1 MFYQIITYLHF
12 YFIRTPPLT
21 HTHHQSFI
29 LSFYFEHICLLL
41 LFEFCV
47 LLLWIWQNSYLSWSK
62 VMALCESIFFVD
74 CLYLVALA
82 SWLGLE
88 CSQVWSP
95 DPGWSL
101 GSAMPE
107 VTLGSWTGEAW
118 SRTVPGKCCTWGW
131 LSKVAEVGVGTGWE
145 GSPWGMLGHKPSWW
159 GDWSFS
165 GTGQGESWG
174 TQTVV
179 GARQHLCPQRG
190 LQPFPACLTEATEL
204 VSGNA
209 FPSFIV

>member
-101 GSAMPE
+101 GSAVPE

-131 LSKVAEVGVGTGWE
+131 LSKVAEGGVGTGWE
-145 GSPWGMLGHKPSWW
+145 GSPWGMLGQKQV
-159 GDWSFS
+159 G
-165 GTGQGESWG
+165 GVTGAS
-174 TQTVV
+174 V
-179 GARQHLCPQRG
+179 GQAKGNPGAPKQWLVLDSISAPRKGYSSSLPVWQK
-190 LQPFPACLTEATEL
+190 LQ
-204 VSGNA
+204 N
-209 FPSFIV
+209 